1 MSFVTEATK
10 NETKQKIR
18 YRRSFDSLADD
29 IVHSEWT
36 WLSQMK
42 FWVVYY
48 STLRH
53 PPSMGWAGFA
63 AIYRMKSA
71 EKKPS
76 LKLSWSRERWKLIS
90 MTDECARPFNSYLVS
105 SFMRKIRRVGDVA
118 SSLILSF
125 KCRLSVV
132 ARDGMFS
139 RKMYIKLSRRV
150 VERVLECESTEMEKG
165 KKSFSHGNSINFSII
180 LFIWQMAKWELS
192 MQLDRRC
199 FRCVYKYIYNF
210 VYSTQIKRRANQQRT
225 RFVFDLHF
233 SLRLFCCTKGA

>member
-1 MSFVTEATK
+1 MQLLSKKMQCRTMCNVARKNIPTLNNNFGVEHCDRSSSKAEHFFQLSRSSGFPFDEWNECFTWSDQMSFVTEATK

-139 RKMYIKLSRRV
+139 RKMCKTFKKRV

-165 KKSFSHGNSINFSII
+165 KKAFPMEIRSIS
-180 LFIWQMAKWELS
+180 
-192 MQLDRRC
+192 R
-199 FRCVYKYIYNF
+199 
-210 VYSTQIKRRANQQRT
+210 
-225 RFVFDLHF
+225 
-233 SLRLFCCTKGA
+233 